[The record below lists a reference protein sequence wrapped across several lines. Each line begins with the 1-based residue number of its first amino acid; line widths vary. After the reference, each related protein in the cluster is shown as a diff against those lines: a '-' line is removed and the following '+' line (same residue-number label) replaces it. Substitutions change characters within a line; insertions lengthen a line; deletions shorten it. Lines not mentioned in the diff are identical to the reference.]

1 MKSKTIKI
9 VVLLILGTGT
19 IFAQDIPK
27 SQVPSVIVNN
37 FKKEFTKANDVEWE
51 RQGDLYNVDFEI
63 GWFTDY
69 EAWYNASGKLV
80 KHTQEISKSD
90 LPKAVINAIK
100 TQYKEYSIDDVKK
113 IIEDGVETYK
123 VELEKWDE
131 DFDVIYSKNGNLI
144 K

>member
-27 SQVPSVIVNN
+27 SQVPSVIINN